1 MAAPRLGSGPRAA
14 DSGPGAQ
21 AGRAA
26 SGRPWGR
33 GGPGAGVVAGPA
45 WPGPPPESSLAFGE
59 GGREVGAAGPRQPRA
74 SGPAGCARPPPRQL
88 PRGPERGPCS
98 ARGRSPGGRGEPGGH
113 SPARPPRGQGE
124 ARSWAGPPAPRPTLC
139 WCCCWCPGS
148 CHVRRGHEETP
159 VNVSWHSAQRW
170 SACERPGL
178 CQGPQPLPPSGCPTQ
193 DLGPWPGP
201 TPQSC
206 KAQRHHG
213 TWLHWAPLP
222 LCSLLPQIRGRVPC
236 CKLVT
241 RTLDGIVSPCAHP
254 PPKHLSWAPTGP
266 LIPHRPCQP
275 WAPTSLDHEP
285 RGLVGSSWQC
295 GLLAHQA
302 HGGVGPVGMGGV
314 EPKWWLPMHS
324 RCLCPPLGV

>member
-1 MAAPRLGSGPRAA
+1 MRGPRGPGLPRSRAWPSAKAGGRSVRPVRASLGPRAPRA
-14 DSGPGAQ
+14 ARAPRPGSSPGARSVAPAVHA
-21 AGRAA
+21 AGHQGEEASPVATRRPGPHEDRA
-26 SGRPWGR
+26 RLGR
-33 GGPGAGVVAGPA
+33 G
-45 WPGPPPESSLAFGE
+45 
-59 GGREVGAAGPRQPRA
+59 
-74 SGPAGCARPPPRQL
+74 
-88 PRGPERGPCS
+88 
-98 ARGRSPGGRGEPGGH
+98 
-113 SPARPPRGQGE
+113 PARPPR
-124 ARSWAGPPAPRPTLC
+124 ARRSAVGR
-139 WCCCWCPGS
+139 CCCWCPGS